1 MTNRK
6 KGQTMV
12 NKSLHRKQTK
22 DWADDIMCYEKE
34 IRRKIDQTTSCAT
47 KKKTDERLS
56 RWPHVLRKRKQTK
69 DWADD
74 LMCYEK
80 ENSYSST
87 SDTRAVTHFK
97 NVISREW
104 GKHEITSHY
113 GYCKTLEVM
122 TSTSPLGTPG
132 PVANGNMNVS
142 LLSWCFVLNR
152 PLSVSRWRSRYET
165 DLALTCGNSASFI
178 SNSMG

>member
-1 MTNRK
+1 MQWLTEKKDKQWSTNHF
-6 KGQTMV
+6 TE
-12 NKSLHRKQTK
+12 NK
-22 DWADDIMCYEKE
+22 
-34 IRRKIDQTTSCAT
+34 RKIEQTTSCAT
-47 KKKTDERLS
+47 KKKSDERLI
-56 RWPHVLRKRKQTK
+56 RPPHVLRKRKQTK

-152 PLSVSRWRSRYET
+152 PLSVCRWRSRYET

>member
-1 MTNRK
+1 
-6 KGQTMV
+6 
-12 NKSLHRKQTK
+12 
-22 DWADDIMCYEKE
+22 MCYEKE
-34 IRRKIDQTTSCAT
+34 NRRKIEQMTSCAT

-56 RWPHVLRKRKQTK
+56 KWPHVLRKRKQTK

-104 GKHEITSHY
+104 GQHEITSHY

-152 PLSVSRWRSRYET
+152 PLSVCRWRSRYET